1 MSARTLPHRPDWEQL
16 RSQAKDRL
24 RERRSSV
31 SGFRLHQ
38 AQRELAAEYGFASW
52 SRLKKHVAFRTLIAA
67 LEDDDLGAV
76 RSLIDQDR
84 ALIAYPEDGGP
95 TALHWAAWHGRLAA
109 TDLLIRAGAD
119 LDRAESEFG
128 ARPSGWANENGQDAV
143 RDLLI
148 ERGARI
154 DLSRAAMM
162 GRLDLVERIL
172 REDPDQIR
180 RIDPEDWPP
189 LVQAAGW
196 GRIEVVK
203 ALLAAGADPDAAG
216 LERTTPLHAAA
227 GWRGE
232 AEAVRVLLDHGA
244 DPARLDSRSRTAR
257 QLAEE
262 RGLEEV
268 AVLLIR

>member
-1 MSARTLPHRPDWEQL
+1 MPTRTLPKRPDWEQL

-24 RERRSSV
+24 RKRQSLEPDL
-31 SGFRLHQ
+31 RLHH
-38 AQRELAAEYGFASW
+38 AQRELASEYGFSSW
-52 SRLKKHVAFRTLIAA
+52 SRLKKHVAFRSLIAA
-67 LEDDDLGAV
+67 LEDDNLDSV

-84 ALIAYPEDGGP
+84 GLVAYPEDGGP

-119 LDRAESEFG
+119 LDRIESEFG
-128 ARPSGWANENGQDAV
+128 ARPTGWANENGQDAV
-143 RDLLI
+143 RDFLI
-148 ERGARI
+148 KRGAHI

-196 GRIEVVK
+196 GRIEVAKV
-203 ALLAAGADPDAAG
+203 LLAAGADPDGAG
-216 LERTTPLHAAA
+216 LEQTTPLHAAA

-244 DPARLDSRSRTAR
+244 DRTRLDARSRTAR
-257 QLAEE
+257 QLARE
-262 RGLEEV
+262 RGFDEAAALFGP
-268 AVLLIR
+268 